1 MDTCF
6 RLRNVIVDDLHV
18 KIWVRSDDPQCEH
31 CDQVA
36 DEAAM
41 LARALV
47 TADDS
52 PADAASTIYT
62 HLRTVAIV
70 EAFDGRGEGIF
81 LNCDAE
87 RLVEPQDEVAEL

>member
-6 RLRNVIVDDLHV
+6 RLRNVIVDELRIKLWIHAD
-18 KIWVRSDDPQCEH
+18 SPQCEH

-47 TADDS
+47 TAEDS
-52 PADAASTIYT
+52 PSDAVTAIHN
-62 HLRTVAIV
+62 HLRSVAIV
-70 EAFDGRGEGIF
+70 EAYDETGEGVF
-81 LNCDAE
+81 LNCAAE
-87 RLVEPQDEVAEL
+87 RYEPTESDEVVL